1 MSATRSDPSSPTDP
15 TGSSEPPEVVRRRRA
30 ARPAGARRLDSTGL
44 IYLVLV
50 GVVVVSAVLT
60 AVQGRNFFSQGNVWA
75 VLTAM
80 SVLGLIAIGQTLVI
94 LAGSLDLSVPY
105 VVSLA
110 TLVAAYLRHRRDL
123 ARSCSKPFLQLIDTA
138 HAVVSDEVRRR
149 RTLVRDRH

>member
-1 MSATRSDPSSPTDP
+1 MSATTSHPAGSSP
-15 TGSSEPPEVVRRRRA
+15 EAVRRRRA
-30 ARPAGARRLDSTGL
+30 ARPGGARRLESTGL

-60 AVQGRNFFSQGNVWA
+60 AVQGRSFFSQGNIWA

-105 VVSLA
+105 VVSLS
-110 TLVAAYLRHRRDL
+110 TVIAAGGMKGLD
-123 ARSCSKPFLQLIDTA
+123 S
-138 HAVVSDEVRRR
+138 
-149 RTLVRDRH
+149 